1 MKLSRLFICAAVV
14 AITMAFVAC
23 EKKTSDT
30 PVETPKEYT
39 LELISSEVMEF
50 AAEGGVG
57 TIEWALNEVTRA
69 SIVAAPHPN
78 LCGYRPTPTFTTEAE
93 WITLNTPEF
102 AMFTVAA
109 NEGEARE
116 GVITVTY
123 GEQSLEVEVKQAA
136 ASVEEPKVAFAAA
149 ARIPSAEF
157 GLENNIFVLTFV
169 DDSENTELNIV
180 LVGDEDDEILQAGT
194 YSAANG
200 GFSVEE
206 NLLVYYDTE
215 EEFTFVDG
223 EVVVTVDGDNYD
235 FDMTL
240 VAEDGSEFMFI
251 YTGPVLDMVPEVK
264 PAEPVA
270 FEPVAVKAERYMIGN
285 FFLQFYID
293 DTRYHELDMYDEI
306 HPNDD
311 LLSAGTYTYA
321 DEAISTWS
329 TFSTGYDQT
338 CSLSD
343 AALTLVHNEDNT
355 TTITG
360 YIKSEEGDYIT
371 IDWTGVVDGFIYEKE
386 TGLTF
391 NVEAL
396 SAKVQHDK
404 EGQKDIIFMV
414 DEFSGHVISFKS
426 ADILQTKPLADGEY
440 SSEAGTIDIAYC
452 VHGYGDGYKDMT
464 SAKATVEN
472 DLEAGTTTF
481 NIEWEFEGNT
491 YLLVWSG
498 AVEGITYKEVVETK
512 PLNFVPTYVE
522 MVRIS
527 SSDKYFYFYDEHENE
542 LVCELYNGKIIM
554 PYINYGG
561 QKLDISTEDYTF
573 ELDEHGLGKND
584 GVRSYN
590 VRFVTLNGF
599 LIEFTADLETY
610 VNY

>member
-1 MKLSRLFICAAVV
+1 MKLTRLFIFVAVA

-23 EKKTSDT
+23 EKDRPNT
-30 PVETPKEYT
+30 PVDTPKEYT
-39 LELISSEVMEF
+39 LEVTSPEVMEF
-50 AAEGGVG
+50 PTEGGVG
-57 TIEWALNEVTRA
+57 AIEWALNEVTRA
-69 SIVAAPHPN
+69 SIVPAPS
-78 LCGYRPTPTFTTEAE
+78 PTFTTEAE

-102 AMFTVAA
+102 AKFTVAA

-116 GVITVTY
+116 ATIVITY
-123 GEQSLEVEVKQAA
+123 GEQAKSVTIKQDGLAVEDPA
-136 ASVEEPKVAFAAA
+136 VAFAEAVRLSCEA
-149 ARIPSAEF
+149 YELPWNNFAIAFEDATSEYQLALLLVGAEGDELLAEGLYSAENG
-157 GLENNIFVLTFV
+157 GLDIYSSVLT
-169 DDSENTELNIV
+169 
-180 LVGDEDDEILQAGT
+180 VGLDEYEIAEGVAEVAL
-194 YSAANG
+194 
-200 GFSVEE
+200 
-206 NLLVYYDTE
+206 
-215 EEFTFVDG
+215 DG
-223 EVVVTVDGDNYD
+223 EVYD
-235 FDMTL
+235 FDITITTT
-240 VAEDGSEFMFI
+240 DGQEYIFI
-251 YTGPVLDMVPEVK
+251 YTGEVDNMIQE
-264 PAEPVA
+264 PAAVEPVA

-285 FFLQFYID
+285 FFLQLYID

-306 HPNDD
+306 RPNDD

-321 DEAISTWS
+321 AEAISTWS

-338 CSLSD
+338 CALSD
-343 AALTLVHNEDNT
+343 AAITLVHNEDNT

-371 IDWTGVVDGFIYEKE
+371 IDWTGVVEGFIYEKE

-426 ADILQTKPLADGEY
+426 ADIMQTKPLADGDY

-464 SAKATVEN
+464 SAKATVVN

-491 YLLVWSG
+491 YLLVWTG
-498 AVEGITYKEVVETK
+498 AVEGITYKEVVEIV
-512 PLNFVPTYVE
+512 PLEFEPLYVE

-527 SSDKYFYFYDEHENE
+527 NSDKYFYFYDKHENE
-542 LVCELYNGKIIM
+542 LVCELYNGKIYQ
-554 PYINYGG
+554 PYINYQGA
-561 QKLDISTEDYTF
+561 KLDISTEDYTF
-573 ELDEHGLGKND
+573 ELDEHGLGKSD

-590 VRFVTLNGF
+590 VRFVTLDGH
-599 LIEFTADLETY
+599 LIEFAADLETY

>member
-1 MKLSRLFICAAVV
+1 MKLTKLFMGAMLAIV
-14 AITMAFVAC
+14 AMAIVAC
-23 EKKTSDT
+23 QPDNPT
-30 PVETPKEYT
+30 PSHKEYT
-39 LELISSEVMEF
+39 LELTSAATMEF
-50 AAEGGVG
+50 PADGGEGAIV
-57 TIEWALNEVTRA
+57 WVLNEVTRY
-69 SIVAAPHPN
+69 SPVPE
-78 LCGYRPTPTFTTEAE
+78 LLPTFTTEAE
-93 WITLNTPEF
+93 WITLDAETLGAF
-102 AMFTVAA
+102 VVAA

-116 GVITVTY
+116 AVIYITY

-136 ASVEEPKVAFAAA
+136 ASVEEPKVAFVAA

-194 YSAANG
+194 YSAENG
-200 GFSVEE
+200 GFSVED

-270 FEPVAVKAERYMIGN
+270 FTPVSVKAEYYMIGN
-285 FFLQFYID
+285 FFLQLYID
-293 DTRYHELDMYDEI
+293 DTRYHELDMLDEI
-306 HPNDD
+306 APNDD
-311 LLSAGTYTYA
+311 LLSAGLYSYA
-321 DEAISTWS
+321 AETISTWS
-329 TFSTGYDQT
+329 TYSTGYDQT

-343 AALTLVHNEDNT
+343 AEITLVHNDDNT

-371 IDWTGVVDGFIYEKE
+371 IDWTGAVDGFVYEKE

-391 NVEAL
+391 DVVAN
-396 SAKVQHDK
+396 SASVHYDK
-404 EGQKDIIFMV
+404 AGQKDIIFMV
-414 DEFSGHVISFKS
+414 DEFAGHVISFKGE
-426 ADILQTKPLADGEY
+426 DILPGKPLADGDY
-440 SSEAGTIDIAYC
+440 SSEAATIDIAYS
-452 VHGYGDGYKDMT
+452 VHGYGDVYGDMT
-464 SAKATVEN
+464 SAKATVVN

-481 NIEWEFEGNT
+481 DVEWEFEGNT
-491 YLLVWSG
+491 YQLYWSG

-512 PLNFVPTYVE
+512 PLDFEPLYVE

-527 SSDKYFYFYDEHENE
+527 NSDKYFYFYDKNENE

-590 VRFVTLNGF
+590 VRFVTLSGY

>member
-39 LELISSEVMEF
+39 LELISPEVMEF
-50 AAEGGVG
+50 TAEGGVG
-57 TIEWALNEVTRA
+57 TIEWAFNEVTRS
-69 SIVAAPHPN
+69 SIVAAPS
-78 LCGYRPTPTFTTEAE
+78 PTFTTEAE

-102 AMFTVAA
+102 AMFAVDA

-116 GVITVTY
+116 AVIYITY

-136 ASVEEPKVAFAAA
+136 ASVEEPKVVFAAA

-264 PAEPVA
+264 PAEPVV

-285 FFLQFYID
+285 FFLQLYID

-311 LLSAGTYTYA
+311 LLSAGSYTYA

-343 AALTLVHNEDNT
+343 AALTLVHNDDNT

-360 YIKSEEGDYIT
+360 FIKSEEGDYIT

-464 SAKATVEN
+464 SAKATVMN

-481 NIEWEFEGNT
+481 DIEWEFEGNS
-491 YLLVWSG
+491 YLLEWSG

-542 LVCELYNGKIIM
+542 LVCELYNGKIYQ

>member
-1 MKLSRLFICAAVV
+1 
-14 AITMAFVAC
+14 MAFVAC
-23 EKKTSDT
+23 EKKASDT
-30 PVETPKEYT
+30 PVDTPKEYT
-39 LELISSEVMEF
+39 LELISPEVMEF
-50 AAEGGVG
+50 TAEGGVG
-57 TIEWALNEVTRA
+57 VIEWAFNEVTRS

-78 LCGYRPTPTFTTEAE
+78 LCGYRPIPTFTTEAE

-102 AMFTVAA
+102 AMFAVAA

-116 GVITVTY
+116 AAIVITY
-123 GEQSLEVEVKQAA
+123 GEQSKSVTIKQEGVAVEDEAI
-136 ASVEEPKVAFAAA
+136 EFAAA
-149 ARIPSAEF
+149 VRLSCEEYELPW
-157 GLENNIFVLTFV
+157 NNFAIAFEDAT
-169 DDSENTELNIV
+169 SEYQLALL
-180 LVGDEDDEILQAGT
+180 LVGAEGDEVLAEGT
-194 YSAANG
+194 YNADNG
-200 GFSVEE
+200 GLDLYSS
-206 NLLVYYDTE
+206 LLMVGLDEYE
-215 EEFTFVDG
+215 IAEGVAEVALDG
-223 EVVVTVDGDNYD
+223 EVYD
-235 FDMTL
+235 FDITITT
-240 VAEDGSEFMFI
+240 ADGQEYTFT
-251 YTGPVLDMVPEVK
+251 YTGEVEDMVQE
-264 PAEPVA
+264 PAVVEPVA

-321 DEAISTWS
+321 DEAIGTWS
-329 TFSTGYDQT
+329 TFSTGNDQT
-338 CSLSD
+338 CALAD
-343 AALTLVHNEDNT
+343 AEITITHNEDNT

-360 YIKSEEGDYIT
+360 YIKSEEGDHIT

-404 EGQKDIIFMV
+404 AGQKDIIFMV

-426 ADILQTKPLADGEY
+426 ADILQTKPLADGVY

-464 SAKATVEN
+464 SAKATVVN

-481 NIEWEFEGNT
+481 DVEWEFEGNR

-498 AVEGITYKEVVETK
+498 AVEGITYKEVVDTK

-542 LVCELYNGKIIM
+542 LVCELYNGRIIM

-590 VRFVTLNGF
+590 VRFVTLSGY